1 MSVLSKLIYSFNPN
15 PIKIPAKV
23 PIDIDKIS
31 LIFIWKGKG
40 TRRTEIVFF
49 FFEIVFINN
58 KIEAISLH
66 SFKTYCIDTVMKAAW
81 HL

>member
-40 TRRTEIVFF
+40 TRRMKTTVKGRTEW
-49 FFEIVFINN
+49 E
-58 KIEAISLH
+58 ES
-66 SFKTYCIDTVMKAAW
+66 
-81 HL
+81 

>member
-1 MSVLSKLIYSFNPN
+1 MSILSKLIYSFNPN

-31 LIFIWKGKG
+31 LIFIWKGKE
-40 TRRTEIVFF
+40 TRRTEV
-49 FFEIVFINN
+49 VFINN

-66 SFKTYCIDTVMKAAW
+66 SFKTYYIDTVMKAAW